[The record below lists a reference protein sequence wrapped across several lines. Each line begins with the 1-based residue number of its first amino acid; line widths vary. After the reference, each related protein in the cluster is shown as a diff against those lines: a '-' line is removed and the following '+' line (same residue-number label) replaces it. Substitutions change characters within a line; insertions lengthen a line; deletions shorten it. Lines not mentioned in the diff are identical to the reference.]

1 MNDYNDIEDLDETME
16 DTIVLDLDDD
26 TTDPDDLDEAD
37 LETPDEDEDDYD
49 EYEDDEDDDDDEDED
64 DVTSA
69 PVTTFTLTPLRD
81 GPDEADED
89 AVGDGDEMTEDDTDL
104 NEGTDD
110 ETSAD
115 TEAAPFRIDIDT
127 DNLDSA
133 AVEAISSVN
142 DVVTVKSDAYSVRY
156 THISPHQVVGTKPI
170 KDYRADTYS
179 GLFNV
184 IREMGVIVPVVV
196 TPLAEY
202 ADFLADNNITTGA
215 EADELGYAG
224 PRYRVLD
231 GWRRI
236 FASLKNN
243 YDEIP
248 AAIVTFHDPEVGRD
262 LSNLM
267 HLVLN
272 RAQTHTW
279 AEKWAMQQVMEESYS
294 LTPSMLDWLLLID
307 AGDSMRLKEVML
319 AEYPEVTEDF
329 LSGKKDLTRSY
340 KALEKL
346 RKAEANPTAGDD
358 DRKISSVDEAGDL
371 ATADTEDA
379 PLSDEEVKNLL
390 EMGDEL
396 REVRDLLNKEAD
408 TDDTDI
414 DDDNYGGDPI
424 PENAAEQVGFEGG
437 DDDEDMFGEVDENTV
452 QDTKDRK
459 PLSKELRTAILA
471 RDEFTCQACGYGKG
485 ITSMVHLGQLE
496 AHHKTSVYVGGSDAM
511 SNFVTL
517 CQRCHGLVHILAGF
531 NAKIGMTKE
540 EFEKVPDNDQTMF
553 RVCIKLAKIILKAEE
568 ETGKALRKYKPVRN
582 PFWEQQKQAQDVV
595 KTLKGEEGT
604 EDTAE

>member
-1 MNDYNDIEDLDETME
+1 MNDYNDIDETTE
-16 DTIVLDLDDD
+16 DTIVLDLNNDAIA
-26 TTDPDDLDEAD
+26 PDDLDEAD
-37 LETPDEDEDDYD
+37 LETVEEDEDDYD
-49 EYEDDEDDDDDEDED
+49 EYEDDDKYEDDDDEDG
-64 DVTSA
+64 VISA
-69 PVTTFTLTPLRD
+69 PVTTFALAPLRD
-81 GPDEADED
+81 DSDEADED
-89 AVGDGDEMTEDDTDL
+89 AVDDGDETPDEDDKDL
-104 NEGTDD
+104 DEGADD

-115 TEAAPFRIDIDT
+115 TDAVPFRIDIDT
-127 DNLDSA
+127 DSLDSA

-142 DVVTVKSDAYSVRY
+142 DVVTVKSDTYSVHY
-156 THISPHQVVGTKPI
+156 THISLDQVVGTKPI

-184 IREMGVIVPVVV
+184 VREMKVIVPVVV

-202 ADFLADNNITTGA
+202 ADFLANNNITTGA

-236 FASLKNN
+236 FASLKNG

-248 AAIVTFHDPEVGRD
+248 AVVITFHDTEVGRD
-262 LSNLM
+262 LGTLM

-272 RAQTHTW
+272 RVQKHTW
-279 AEKWAMQQVMEESYS
+279 AETWAMLKVMEESYS
-294 LTPSMLDWLLLID
+294 LTPSMLDWLLLLEP
-307 AGDSMRLKEVML
+307 GDSMRLKEVML

-329 LSGKKDLTRSY
+329 LAGKKDLARSY

-371 ATADTEDA
+371 ATTDTEDA

-396 REVRDLLNKEAD
+396 REVRDILNKEAD
-408 TDDTDI
+408 TDIDDDI
-414 DDDNYGGDPI
+414 DDDSYGGDPI

-452 QDTKDRK
+452 QDTKNRK

-471 RDEFTCQACGYGKG
+471 RDEFTCQACGFGKG

-517 CQRCHGLVHILAGF
+517 CQRCHNFVHSLAGF

-540 EFEKVPDNDQTMF
+540 EFKKVPDNYQAMF

-568 ETGKALRKYKPVRN
+568 ETGKALRKYKPERN
-582 PFWEQQKQAQDVV
+582 PYWKQQKQAQEDIQA
-595 KTLKGEEGT
+595 LKGEEAT
-604 EDTAE
+604 EDTVE

>member
-1 MNDYNDIEDLDETME
+1 MNDYNDIEDLDETTE

-26 TTDPDDLDEAD
+26 TDDIDDLDEAD
-37 LETPDEDEDDYD
+37 LETSGEDEDDYD
-49 EYEDDEDDDDDEDED
+49 EYEDDEDDDDEDED

-69 PVTTFTLTPLRD
+69 PVTTFALTPLRD
-81 GPDEADED
+81 EADKDDED
-89 AVGDGDEMTEDDTDL
+89 AADDSDEVPEDDTDL
-104 NEGTDD
+104 NEDADD

-115 TEAAPFRIDIDT
+115 TKAAPFRIDIDT
-127 DNLDSA
+127 DGLDST

-170 KDYRADTYS
+170 KDYRSDTYS

-184 IREMGVIVPVVV
+184 VREMGVIVPIVV

-236 FASLKNN
+236 FASLKNH

-248 AAIVTFHDPEVGRD
+248 AAVITFHDPEVGRD

-279 AEKWAMQQVMEESYS
+279 AEKWAMLQVMEESYS
-294 LTPSMLDWLLLID
+294 LTPSMLDWLLLLE

-329 LSGKKDLTRSY
+329 LAGKKDLTRSY

-371 ATADTEDA
+371 ATDDTEDA
-379 PLSDEEVKNLL
+379 PLTDEEVKNLL

-414 DDDNYGGDPI
+414 ADENYGGDPI

-540 EFEKVPDNDQTMF
+540 EFENVPDNDQTMF
-553 RVCIKLAKIILKAEE
+553 RVCIKLAKVILKAEE

-595 KTLKGEEGT
+595 KTLKGEEAL

>member
-1 MNDYNDIEDLDETME
+1 MNDYNDIDETME

-37 LETPDEDEDDYD
+37 LETPEEDEDDYD
-49 EYEDDEDDDDDEDED
+49 EYEDDEDDYGDEDED
-64 DVTSA
+64 DVASA
-69 PVTTFTLTPLRD
+69 PVTTFALTPLRD
-81 GPDEADED
+81 DTDED
-89 AVGDGDEMTEDDTDL
+89 AVDDGDETPEDDTDL
-104 NEGTDD
+104 NEGSDD
-110 ETSAD
+110 ETSTD
-115 TEAAPFRIDIDT
+115 TEAATFRIDIDT
-127 DNLDSA
+127 DSLDSA

-184 IREMGVIVPVVV
+184 IREMKVIVPIVV

-202 ADFLADNNITTGA
+202 ADFLADNNITTGE

-224 PRYRVLD
+224 PRYRLID
-231 GWRRI
+231 GWRRV
-236 FASLKNN
+236 FAALKNN
-243 YDEIP
+243 QDEIP
-248 AAIVTFHDPEVGRD
+248 AAIITFHDIEVGRD
-262 LSNLM
+262 LATLM

-272 RAQTHTW
+272 RAQKHTW
-279 AEKWAMQQVMEESYS
+279 PEKWSMVKVVEESYS
-294 LTPSMLDWLLLID
+294 LTPSMLDWLLNLD

-379 PLSDEEVKNLL
+379 PLTDEEVKNLL

-414 DDDNYGGDPI
+414 ADENYGGDPI

-540 EFEKVPDNDQTMF
+540 EFENVPDNDQTMF
-553 RVCIKLAKIILKAEE
+553 RVCIKLAKVILKAEE

-595 KTLKGEEGT
+595 KTLKGEEAL

>member
-1 MNDYNDIEDLDETME
+1 MNDYDIEDLDETVE
-16 DTIVLDLDDD
+16 DTIVLDIDDD
-26 TTDPDDLDEAD
+26 ATAPDDLDEAD
-37 LETPDEDEDDYD
+37 LETPEEDDYD
-49 EYEDDEDDDDDEDED
+49 EYDDEDED
-64 DVTSA
+64 DDDEDNVASA
-69 PVTTFTLTPLRD
+69 PVTTFALAPLRD
-81 GPDEADED
+81 DTDDPTES
-89 AVGDGDEMTEDDTDL
+89 EDDETPDADDID
-104 NEGTDD
+104 EGSDD

-127 DNLDSA
+127 DGLNSA

-184 IREMGVIVPVVV
+184 IREMKVIVPIVV

-224 PRYRVLD
+224 PRYRLID
-231 GWRRI
+231 GWRRV
-236 FASLKNN
+236 FAALKNN
-243 YDEIP
+243 QDEIP
-248 AAIVTFHDPEVGRD
+248 AAIITFHDIEVGRD
-262 LSNLM
+262 LATLM

-272 RAQTHTW
+272 RAQKHTW
-279 AEKWAMQQVMEESYS
+279 PEKWSMVKVMEESYS
-294 LTPSMLDWLLLID
+294 LTPSMLDWLLNLD

-319 AEYPEVTEDF
+319 AEYPEVTEGF
-329 LSGKKDLTRSY
+329 LSGKKDLMRSY

-346 RKAEANPTAGDD
+346 RKEEANPTAGDD
-358 DRKISSVDEAGDL
+358 DRKISSVDEASDL
-371 ATADTEDA
+371 AADDTGDA

-424 PENAAEQVGFEGG
+424 PENADEQVGFEGG

-540 EFEKVPDNDQTMF
+540 EFENVPDNDQTMF
-553 RVCIKLAKIILKAEE
+553 RVCIKFAKIIRKAEE

-582 PFWEQQKQAQDVV
+582 PFWEQQKQAQED
-595 KTLKGEEGT
+595 LEALEDEEAT
-604 EDTAE
+604 EDTVE

>member
-1 MNDYNDIEDLDETME
+1 MNDYNDIEDLDETTE

-26 TTDPDDLDEAD
+26 TDDIDDLDEAD
-37 LETPDEDEDDYD
+37 LETSDEDEDDYD
-49 EYEDDEDDDDDEDED
+49 EYEDDEDDDDEDED

-69 PVTTFTLTPLRD
+69 PVTTFALTPLRD
-81 GPDEADED
+81 EADKDDED
-89 AVGDGDEMTEDDTDL
+89 AADDSDEVPEDDTDL
-104 NEGTDD
+104 NEDADD

-115 TEAAPFRIDIDT
+115 TKAAPFRIDIDT
-127 DNLDSA
+127 DGLDST

-170 KDYRADTYS
+170 KDYRSDTYS

-184 IREMGVIVPVVV
+184 VREMGVIVPIVV

-236 FASLKNN
+236 FASLKNH

-248 AAIVTFHDPEVGRD
+248 AAVITFHDPEVGRD

-279 AEKWAMQQVMEESYS
+279 AEKWAMLQVMEESYS
-294 LTPSMLDWLLLID
+294 LTPSMLDWLLLLE

-329 LSGKKDLTRSY
+329 LAGKKDLTRSY

-371 ATADTEDA
+371 ATDDTEDA
-379 PLSDEEVKNLL
+379 PLTDEEVKNLL

-540 EFEKVPDNDQTMF
+540 EFENVPDNDQTMF
-553 RVCIKLAKIILKAEE
+553 RVCIKLAKVILKAEE

-595 KTLKGEEGT
+595 KTLKGEEAL

>member
-1 MNDYNDIEDLDETME
+1 MNDYNDIDETTE

-26 TTDPDDLDEAD
+26 TTAPDDLDEAD
-37 LETPDEDEDDYD
+37 LETSDEDEDDYD
-49 EYEDDEDDDDDEDED
+49 EYEDDEDDDDEDED

-69 PVTTFTLTPLRD
+69 PVTTFALTPLRD
-81 GPDEADED
+81 EADKDDED
-89 AVGDGDEMTEDDTDL
+89 AADDSDETPEDDTDL

-110 ETSAD
+110 ETSTD

-127 DNLDSA
+127 DSLDSA

-184 IREMGVIVPVVV
+184 IREMKVIVPIVV

-224 PRYRVLD
+224 PRYRLID
-231 GWRRI
+231 GWRRV
-236 FASLKNN
+236 FAALKNN
-243 YDEIP
+243 QDEIP
-248 AAIVTFHDPEVGRD
+248 AAIITFHDIEVGRD
-262 LSNLM
+262 LATLM

-272 RAQTHTW
+272 RAQKHTW
-279 AEKWAMQQVMEESYS
+279 GEKWSMVKVVEESYS
-294 LTPSMLDWLLLID
+294 LTPSMLDWLLNLD

-319 AEYPEVTEDF
+319 AEYPEVTEGF
-329 LSGKKDLTRSY
+329 LSGKKDLVRSY

-346 RKAEANPTAGDD
+346 RKEEANPTAGDD
-358 DRKISSVDEAGDL
+358 DRKISSVDEASDF
-371 ATADTEDA
+371 AADDTDNA

-459 PLSKELRTAILA
+459 PLSKELRAAILA

-540 EFEKVPDNDQTMF
+540 EFENVPDNDQTMF
-553 RVCIKLAKIILKAEE
+553 RVCIKLAKVILKAEE

-595 KTLKGEEGT
+595 KTLKGEEAS

>member
-1 MNDYNDIEDLDETME
+1 MNDNDYDIEDLDDTTE
-16 DTIVLDLDDD
+16 DTIVLDIDDD
-26 TTDPDDLDEAD
+26 ATAPDDLDEAD
-37 LETPDEDEDDYD
+37 LETPEEDDYD
-49 EYEDDEDDDDDEDED
+49 EYDDEDED
-64 DVTSA
+64 DDDEDDVASA
-69 PVTTFTLTPLRD
+69 PVTTFALAPLRD
-81 GPDEADED
+81 DTDDPTES
-89 AVGDGDEMTEDDTDL
+89 EDDETPDADDID
-104 NEGTDD
+104 EGSDD

-127 DNLDSA
+127 DGLNSA

-184 IREMGVIVPVVV
+184 IREMKVIVPIVV

-224 PRYRVLD
+224 PRYRLID
-231 GWRRI
+231 GWRRV
-236 FASLKNN
+236 FAALKNN
-243 YDEIP
+243 QDEIP
-248 AAIVTFHDPEVGRD
+248 AAIITFHDIEVGRD
-262 LSNLM
+262 LATLM

-272 RAQTHTW
+272 RAQKHTW
-279 AEKWAMQQVMEESYS
+279 PEKWSMVKVVDESYS
-294 LTPSMLDWLLLID
+294 LTPSMLDWLLNLD

-319 AEYPEVTEDF
+319 AEYPEVTEGF
-329 LSGKKDLTRSY
+329 LSGKKDLMRSY

-346 RKAEANPTAGDD
+346 RKEEANPTAGDD
-358 DRKISSVDEAGDL
+358 ERKISSVDEASDL
-371 ATADTEDA
+371 AADDTGDA

-553 RVCIKLAKIILKAEE
+553 RVCIKFAKIILKAEE

-582 PFWEQQKQAQDVV
+582 PFWEQQKQAQED
-595 KTLKGEEGT
+595 LEALEDEEAT
-604 EDTAE
+604 EDTVE

>member
-1 MNDYNDIEDLDETME
+1 MNDYNDIDETME

-26 TTDPDDLDEAD
+26 TTDSDDLDEAD

-49 EYEDDEDDDDDEDED
+49 EYEDDEDDEDDDDEDED

-69 PVTTFTLTPLRD
+69 PVTTFALTPLRD
-81 GPDEADED
+81 DTDED
-89 AVGDGDEMTEDDTDL
+89 AVDDGNEAPEADTDL

-115 TEAAPFRIDIDT
+115 TEVTPFRIDIDT
-127 DNLDSA
+127 DSLDSA

-243 YDEIP
+243 QDEIP

-319 AEYPEVTEDF
+319 AEYPEVTDEF
-329 LSGKKDLTRSY
+329 LSGKKDLARSY

-371 ATADTEDA
+371 ATDDTEDA

-408 TDDTDI
+408 TDDADI
-414 DDDNYGGDPI
+414 ADENYGGDPI

-540 EFEKVPDNDQTMF
+540 EFENVPDNDQTMF

-582 PFWEQQKQAQDVV
+582 PFWEQQKQAQDVI
-595 KTLKGEEGT
+595 KTLKGEEAL

>member
-1 MNDYNDIEDLDETME
+1 MNDYNDIDETTE

-49 EYEDDEDDDDDEDED
+49 EYEDDEDDEDDDDEDED

-69 PVTTFTLTPLRD
+69 PVTTFALTPLRD
-81 GPDEADED
+81 DTDEADED
-89 AVGDGDEMTEDDTDL
+89 AVGDGDETPDDDDMDL

-115 TEAAPFRIDIDT
+115 TEATPFRIDIDT
-127 DNLDSA
+127 DSLDSA

-202 ADFLADNNITTGA
+202 ADFLANNNITTGA

-243 YDEIP
+243 QDEIP

-319 AEYPEVTEDF
+319 AEYPEVTDEF
-329 LSGKKDLTRSY
+329 LSGKKDLARSY

-371 ATADTEDA
+371 ATDDTEDA

-408 TDDTDI
+408 TDDADI

-540 EFEKVPDNDQTMF
+540 EFENVPDNDQTMF

-582 PFWEQQKQAQDVV
+582 PFWDQQKQAQDVI
-595 KTLKGEEGT
+595 KTLKGEEAT

>member
-1 MNDYNDIEDLDETME
+1 MNDYDIEDLDDTTE

-26 TTDPDDLDEAD
+26 ATAPDDLDEAD
-37 LETPDEDEDDYD
+37 LETPEEDDYDDYD
-49 EYEDDEDDDDDEDED
+49 EYEDDEDDDDEDEG
-64 DVTSA
+64 DVISA
-69 PVTTFTLTPLRD
+69 PVTTFTLAPLRD
-81 GPDEADED
+81 DTDAPAESDDGETPD
-89 AVGDGDEMTEDDTDL
+89 DGDTDL
-104 NEGTDD
+104 DEDTDD

-115 TEAAPFRIDIDT
+115 NEATPFRISIDT
-127 DNLDSA
+127 DGLDSA

-243 YDEIP
+243 QDEIP

-272 RAQTHTW
+272 RAQKHTW
-279 AEKWAMQQVMEESYS
+279 PEKWAMQKVMEESYS
-294 LTPSMLDWLLLID
+294 LTPSMLDWLLNLD

-319 AEYPEVTEDF
+319 AEYPEVTEGF
-329 LSGKKDLTRSY
+329 LSGKKDLVRSY

-346 RKAEANPTAGDD
+346 RKEEANPTAGDD
-358 DRKISSVDEAGDL
+358 DRKISSVDEASDL
-371 ATADTEDA
+371 AADDTGDA

-414 DDDNYGGDPI
+414 RRGDVTNTAHATGISDGRNRNVESDQSTAKSIGKVTPVTVIPQLPMTGGTGI
-424 PENAAEQVGFEGG
+424 VVIAGIAIIATLSVAGMTIAYKRRSTEN
-437 DDDEDMFGEVDENTV
+437 DEN
-452 QDTKDRK
+452 
-459 PLSKELRTAILA
+459 
-471 RDEFTCQACGYGKG
+471 
-485 ITSMVHLGQLE
+485 
-496 AHHKTSVYVGGSDAM
+496 
-511 SNFVTL
+511 
-517 CQRCHGLVHILAGF
+517 
-531 NAKIGMTKE
+531 
-540 EFEKVPDNDQTMF
+540 
-553 RVCIKLAKIILKAEE
+553 
-568 ETGKALRKYKPVRN
+568 
-582 PFWEQQKQAQDVV
+582 
-595 KTLKGEEGT
+595 
-604 EDTAE
+604 

>member
-1 MNDYNDIEDLDETME
+1 MNYDDLDETTE

-26 TTDPDDLDEAD
+26 TTDTDDLDEAD

-49 EYEDDEDDDDDEDED
+49 EYEDDEDDEDDDDEDED
-64 DVTSA
+64 DATSA
-69 PVTTFTLTPLRD
+69 PVTTFALAPLRD
-81 GPDEADED
+81 DTDDPAESDSNETPDD
-89 AVGDGDEMTEDDTDL
+89 DDTDL
-104 NEGTDD
+104 NEGADN

-115 TEAAPFRIDIDT
+115 TDVTPFRINIDM
-127 DNLDSA
+127 DSLDSA

-142 DVVTVKSDAYSVRY
+142 DVVTVKSDAYSVHY
-156 THISPHQVVGTKPI
+156 THISLGQVVGTKPI

-184 IREMGVIVPVVV
+184 VREMKVIVPVVV

-202 ADFLADNNITTGA
+202 SDFLADNNITTGA

-236 FASLKNN
+236 FASLKNG

-248 AAIVTFHDPEVGRD
+248 AVVITFHDPEVGRD
-262 LSNLM
+262 LGTLM

-272 RAQTHTW
+272 RVQKHTW
-279 AEKWAMQQVMEESYS
+279 AETWAMLKVMEESYS
-294 LTPSMLDWLLLID
+294 LTPSMLDWLLLLEP
-307 AGDSMRLKEVML
+307 GDSMRLKEVML

-329 LSGKKDLTRSY
+329 LAGKKDLARSY

-408 TDDTDI
+408 TDDADI
-414 DDDNYGGDPI
+414 DDENYGGDPI

-553 RVCIKLAKIILKAEE
+553 RVCIKLAKVILKAEE

-595 KTLKGEEGT
+595 KTLKGEEAL
-604 EDTAE
+604 EDTAQ

>member
-1 MNDYNDIEDLDETME
+1 MNDYNDIDETTE
-16 DTIVLDLDDD
+16 DTIVLDLDGD
-26 TTDPDDLDEAD
+26 TADPDDLNEAD

-49 EYEDDEDDDDDEDED
+49 EYEDDEDDEDDDDEDED

-69 PVTTFTLTPLRD
+69 PVTTFALTPLRD
-81 GPDEADED
+81 NTDEADED
-89 AVGDGDEMTEDDTDL
+89 AVDDGDETPEDDTDL

-110 ETSAD
+110 ETSTD
-115 TEAAPFRIDIDT
+115 TEATPFHIDIDT
-127 DNLDSA
+127 DSLDSA

-156 THISPHQVVGTKPI
+156 TYISPHQVVGTKPI

-319 AEYPEVTEDF
+319 AEYPEVTDEF
-329 LSGKKDLTRSY
+329 LSGKKDLMRSY

-540 EFEKVPDNDQTMF
+540 EFENVPDNDQTMF
-553 RVCIKLAKIILKAEE
+553 RVCIKLAKVILKAEE

-595 KTLKGEEGT
+595 KTLKGEEAL

>member
-1 MNDYNDIEDLDETME
+1 MNDSLNDIEDLDDTTE
-16 DTIVLDLDDD
+16 DTIVLNLDNDA
-26 TTDPDDLDEAD
+26 TAPDDLDEAD
-37 LETPDEDEDDYD
+37 LETPEEDDYDEDEDD
-49 EYEDDEDDDDDEDED
+49 DDEDD
-64 DVTSA
+64 VASA
-69 PVTTFTLTPLRD
+69 PVTTFALAPLR
-81 GPDEADED
+81 DEADED
-89 AVGDGDEMTEDDTDL
+89 AVDDGDETPEDDTDL
-104 NEGTDD
+104 NEDADD

-127 DNLDSA
+127 DSLDSA

-170 KDYRADTYS
+170 KEYRTDTYS

-202 ADFLADNNITTGA
+202 ADFLADNDITTGA

-243 YDEIP
+243 QDEIP

-272 RAQTHTW
+272 RAQKHTW
-279 AEKWAMQQVMEESYS
+279 PEKWSMQKVMEESYS
-294 LTPSMLDWLLLID
+294 LTPSMLDWLLNLD
-307 AGDSMRLKEVML
+307 PGDSMRLKEVML
-319 AEYPEVTEDF
+319 AEYPEVTEGF

-358 DRKISSVDEAGDL
+358 ERKISSVNEASDL
-371 ATADTEDA
+371 ATDDTEDA

-414 DDDNYGGDPI
+414 EDDNYGGDPI

-437 DDDEDMFGEVDENTV
+437 DDGEDMFGEVDENTV

-540 EFEKVPDNDQTMF
+540 EFENVPDNDQTMF

-582 PFWEQQKQAQDVV
+582 PFWDQQKQAQDVV
-595 KTLKGEEGT
+595 KTLKGEEAS

>member
-1 MNDYNDIEDLDETME
+1 MNDYNDIEDLDETTE

-26 TTDPDDLDEAD
+26 TDDIDNLDEAD
-37 LETPDEDEDDYD
+37 LETSDEDEDDYD
-49 EYEDDEDDDDDEDED
+49 EYEDDEDDDDEDED

-69 PVTTFTLTPLRD
+69 PVTTFALTPLRD
-81 GPDEADED
+81 EADKDDED
-89 AVGDGDEMTEDDTDL
+89 AADDSDEVPEDDTDL
-104 NEGTDD
+104 NEDADD

-115 TEAAPFRIDIDT
+115 TKAAPFRIDIDT
-127 DNLDSA
+127 DGLDST

-170 KDYRADTYS
+170 KDYRSDTYS

-184 IREMGVIVPVVV
+184 VREMGVIVPIVV

-236 FASLKNN
+236 FASLKNH

-248 AAIVTFHDPEVGRD
+248 AAVITFHDPEVGRD

-279 AEKWAMQQVMEESYS
+279 AEKWAMLQVMEESYS
-294 LTPSMLDWLLLID
+294 LTPSMLDWLLLLE

-329 LSGKKDLTRSY
+329 LAGKKDLTRSY

-371 ATADTEDA
+371 ATDDTEDA
-379 PLSDEEVKNLL
+379 PLADEEVKNLL

-414 DDDNYGGDPI
+414 ADENYGGDPI

-540 EFEKVPDNDQTMF
+540 EFENVPDNDQTMF
-553 RVCIKLAKIILKAEE
+553 RVCIKLAKVILKAEE

-595 KTLKGEEGT
+595 KTLKGEEAL

>member
-1 MNDYNDIEDLDETME
+1 MNDYNDIEDLDETTE

-26 TTDPDDLDEAD
+26 TIDPDDLEIP
-37 LETPDEDEDDYD
+37 EEDEDDYD
-49 EYEDDEDDDDDEDED
+49 EYEDDEDDDDEDEG
-64 DVTSA
+64 DVISA
-69 PVTTFTLTPLRD
+69 PVTTFALAPLR
-81 GPDEADED
+81 DEADED
-89 AVGDGDEMTEDDTDL
+89 AVDDGDETPEDDTDL
-104 NEGTDD
+104 NEDADD

-127 DNLDSA
+127 DSLDSA

-170 KDYRADTYS
+170 KEYRTDTYS

-236 FASLKNN
+236 FASLKNH

-272 RAQTHTW
+272 RTQTHTW
-279 AEKWAMQQVMEESYS
+279 SEKWAMQKVMEESYS
-294 LTPSMLDWLLLID
+294 LTPSMLDWLLNLD

-319 AEYPEVTEDF
+319 AEYPEVTDEF
-329 LSGKKDLTRSY
+329 LSGKKDLARSY

-346 RKAEANPTAGDD
+346 RKAESNPTAGDD
-358 DRKISSVDEAGDL
+358 DRKISSVDEASDL
-371 ATADTEDA
+371 ATDDTEDA

-582 PFWEQQKQAQDVV
+582 PFWEQQKQAQED
-595 KTLKGEEGT
+595 LEALEDEEAT
-604 EDTAE
+604 EDTVE

>member
-1 MNDYNDIEDLDETME
+1 MNDYNDIEDLDETTD

-26 TTDPDDLDEAD
+26 TIGPDDLDEAD

-49 EYEDDEDDDDDEDED
+49 EYEDEDDDYDEDDEEDGD
-64 DVTSA
+64 AVST
-69 PVTTFTLTPLRD
+69 PVRTFALTPLRGAED
-81 GPDEADED
+81 DDTDDDDPADDTGPDED
-89 AVGDGDEMTEDDTDL
+89 TEDETGDDS
-104 NEGTDD
+104 EGT
-110 ETSAD
+110 
-115 TEAAPFRIDIDT
+115 PFRIGIDT

-142 DVVTVKSDAYSVRY
+142 DVVTVKSDTYSVHY
-156 THISPHQVVGTKPI
+156 THISLDQVVGTKPI

-184 IREMGVIVPVVV
+184 VREMKVIVPVVV

-202 ADFLADNNITTGA
+202 ADFLADNNNITTGA

-236 FASLKNN
+236 FASLKNG

-248 AAIVTFHDPEVGRD
+248 AVVITFHDTEVGRD
-262 LSNLM
+262 LGTLM

-272 RAQTHTW
+272 RVQKHTW
-279 AEKWAMQQVMEESYS
+279 AETWAMLKVMEESYS
-294 LTPSMLDWLLLID
+294 LTPSMLDWLLLLEP
-307 AGDSMRLKEVML
+307 GDSMRLKEVML

-329 LSGKKDLTRSY
+329 LAGKKDLARSY

-358 DRKISSVDEAGDL
+358 DRKISSVDEAGGL
-371 ATADTEDA
+371 AAADTEDA

-408 TDDTDI
+408 TDDADI
-414 DDDNYGGDPI
+414 ADENYGGDPI

-540 EFEKVPDNDQTMF
+540 EFENVPDNDQTMF
-553 RVCIKLAKIILKAEE
+553 RVCIKLAKVILKAEE

-595 KTLKGEEGT
+595 KTLKGEEAL

>member
-1 MNDYNDIEDLDETME
+1 MNDYNDIDETME

-26 TTDPDDLDEAD
+26 TTDSDDLDEAD

-49 EYEDDEDDDDDEDED
+49 EYEDDEDDEDDDDEDED

-69 PVTTFTLTPLRD
+69 PVTTFALTPLRD
-81 GPDEADED
+81 DTDED
-89 AVGDGDEMTEDDTDL
+89 AVDDGNEAPEADTDL

-115 TEAAPFRIDIDT
+115 TEVTPFRIDIDT
-127 DNLDSA
+127 DSLDSA

-243 YDEIP
+243 QDEIP

-319 AEYPEVTEDF
+319 AEYPEVTDEF
-329 LSGKKDLTRSY
+329 LSGKKDLARSY

-371 ATADTEDA
+371 ATDDTEDA

-408 TDDTDI
+408 TDDADI
-414 DDDNYGGDPI
+414 ADENYGGDPI

-540 EFEKVPDNDQTMF
+540 EFENVPDNDQTMF
-553 RVCIKLAKIILKAEE
+553 RVCIKLAKVILKAEE

-595 KTLKGEEGT
+595 KTLKGEEAL

>member
-1 MNDYNDIEDLDETME
+1 MNDYNDIEDLDETTE
-16 DTIVLDLDDD
+16 GTIVLDLDDD
-26 TTDPDDLDEAD
+26 TDDIDDLDEAD
-37 LETPDEDEDDYD
+37 LETS
-49 EYEDDEDDDDDEDED
+49 DEDED

-69 PVTTFTLTPLRD
+69 PVTTFALTPLRD
-81 GPDEADED
+81 EADKDDED
-89 AVGDGDEMTEDDTDL
+89 AADDSDEVPEDDTDL
-104 NEGTDD
+104 NEDADD

-115 TEAAPFRIDIDT
+115 TKAAPFRIDIDT
-127 DNLDSA
+127 DGLDST

-170 KDYRADTYS
+170 KDYRSDTYS

-184 IREMGVIVPVVV
+184 VREMGVIVPIVV

-236 FASLKNN
+236 FASLKNH

-248 AAIVTFHDPEVGRD
+248 AAVITFHDPEVGRD

-279 AEKWAMQQVMEESYS
+279 AEKWAMLQVMEESYS
-294 LTPSMLDWLLLID
+294 LTPSMLDWLLLLE

-329 LSGKKDLTRSY
+329 LAGKKDLTRSY

-371 ATADTEDA
+371 ATDDTEDA
-379 PLSDEEVKNLL
+379 PLTDEEVKNLL

-414 DDDNYGGDPI
+414 ADENYGGDPI

-540 EFEKVPDNDQTMF
+540 EFENVPDNDQTMF
-553 RVCIKLAKIILKAEE
+553 RVCIKLAKVILKAEE

-595 KTLKGEEGT
+595 KTLKGEEAL
-604 EDTAE
+604 EDTTE

>member
-1 MNDYNDIEDLDETME
+1 MNDNDYDIEDLDDTTE
-16 DTIVLDLDDD
+16 DTIVLDIDDD
-26 TTDPDDLDEAD
+26 ATAPDDLDEAD
-37 LETPDEDEDDYD
+37 LETPEEDDYD
-49 EYEDDEDDDDDEDED
+49 EYDDEDED
-64 DVTSA
+64 DDDEDDVASA
-69 PVTTFTLTPLRD
+69 PVTTFALAPLRD
-81 GPDEADED
+81 DTDDPTES
-89 AVGDGDEMTEDDTDL
+89 EDDETPDADDID
-104 NEGTDD
+104 EGSDD

-127 DNLDSA
+127 DGLNSA

-184 IREMGVIVPVVV
+184 IREMKVIVPIVV

-224 PRYRVLD
+224 PRYRLID
-231 GWRRI
+231 GWRRV
-236 FASLKNN
+236 FAALKNN
-243 YDEIP
+243 QDEIP
-248 AAIVTFHDPEVGRD
+248 AAIITFHDIEVGRD
-262 LSNLM
+262 LATLM

-272 RAQTHTW
+272 RAQKHTW
-279 AEKWAMQQVMEESYS
+279 PEKWSMVKVVDESYS
-294 LTPSMLDWLLLID
+294 LTPSMLDWLLNLD

-319 AEYPEVTEDF
+319 AEYPEVTEGF
-329 LSGKKDLTRSY
+329 LSGKKDLMRSY

-346 RKAEANPTAGDD
+346 RKEEANPTAGDD
-358 DRKISSVDEAGDL
+358 DRKISSVDEASDL
-371 ATADTEDA
+371 AADDTGDA

-471 RDEFTCQACGYGKG
+471 RDEFTCQACSYGKG

-511 SNFVTL
+511 NNFVTL

-553 RVCIKLAKIILKAEE
+553 RVCIKFAKIILKAEE

-582 PFWEQQKQAQDVV
+582 PFWEQQKQAQED
-595 KTLKGEEGT
+595 LEALEDEEAT
-604 EDTAE
+604 EDTVE

>member
-1 MNDYNDIEDLDETME
+1 MNDYNDIEDLDETTE

-26 TTDPDDLDEAD
+26 TDDIDDLDEAD
-37 LETPDEDEDDYD
+37 LETSDEDEDDYD
-49 EYEDDEDDDDDEDED
+49 EYEDDEDDDDEDED

-69 PVTTFTLTPLRD
+69 PVTTFALTPLRD
-81 GPDEADED
+81 EADKDDED
-89 AVGDGDEMTEDDTDL
+89 AADDSDEVPEDDTDL
-104 NEGTDD
+104 NEDADD

-115 TEAAPFRIDIDT
+115 TKAAPFRIDIDT
-127 DNLDSA
+127 DGLDST

-184 IREMGVIVPVVV
+184 IREMKVIVPIVV

-202 ADFLADNNITTGA
+202 ADFLADNNITTGE

-224 PRYRVLD
+224 PRYRLID
-231 GWRRI
+231 GWRRV
-236 FASLKNN
+236 FAALKNN
-243 YDEIP
+243 QDEIP
-248 AAIVTFHDPEVGRD
+248 AAIITFHDIEVGRD
-262 LSNLM
+262 LATLM

-272 RAQTHTW
+272 RAQKHTW
-279 AEKWAMQQVMEESYS
+279 GEKWAMQKVMEESYS
-294 LTPSMLDWLLLID
+294 LTPSMLDWLLNLD

-319 AEYPEVTEDF
+319 AEYPEVTEGF
-329 LSGKKDLTRSY
+329 LSGKKDLVRSY

-346 RKAEANPTAGDD
+346 RKEEANPTAGDD
-358 DRKISSVDEAGDL
+358 DRKISSVDEASDL
-371 ATADTEDA
+371 AADDTGDA

-553 RVCIKLAKIILKAEE
+553 RVCIKFAKIILKAEE

-582 PFWEQQKQAQDVV
+582 PFWEQQKQAQED
-595 KTLKGEEGT
+595 LEALEDEEAT
-604 EDTAE
+604 EDTVE

>member
-1 MNDYNDIEDLDETME
+1 MNDYNDIEDLNETTE

-26 TTDPDDLDEAD
+26 TTDPDDLNEAD

-49 EYEDDEDDDDDEDED
+49 EYEDDEDDDDDED

-69 PVTTFTLTPLRD
+69 PVTTFALTPLRD
-81 GPDEADED
+81 GTDDPAESDNNETSDD
-89 AVGDGDEMTEDDTDL
+89 DDTNL
-104 NEGTDD
+104 NEGADD
-110 ETSAD
+110 ETSVD
-115 TEAAPFRIDIDT
+115 TDAVPFRINIDT
-127 DNLDSA
+127 DSLDSA

-142 DVVTVKSDAYSVRY
+142 DVVTVKSDTYSVHY
-156 THISPHQVVGTKPI
+156 THISLDQVVGTKPI

-184 IREMGVIVPVVV
+184 VREMKVIVPVVV

-236 FASLKNN
+236 FASLKNG

-248 AAIVTFHDPEVGRD
+248 AVVITFHDPEVGRD
-262 LSNLM
+262 LGTLM

-272 RAQTHTW
+272 RVQKHTW
-279 AEKWAMQQVMEESYS
+279 AETWAMLKVMEESYS
-294 LTPSMLDWLLLID
+294 LTPSMLDWLLLLEP
-307 AGDSMRLKEVML
+307 GDSMRLKEVML
-319 AEYPEVTEDF
+319 AKYPEVTKDF
-329 LSGKKDLTRSY
+329 LAGKKGLTRSY

-346 RKAEANPTAGDD
+346 RKAEANPTVGDD

-371 ATADTEDA
+371 ATDDTEDA

-540 EFEKVPDNDQTMF
+540 EFENVPDNDQTMF

-595 KTLKGEEGT
+595 KTLKGEEAL

>member
-1 MNDYNDIEDLDETME
+1 MNDYNDIDETTE

-37 LETPDEDEDDYD
+37 LETPEEDEDDEGDYG
-49 EYEDDEDDDDDEDED
+49 DEDED
-64 DVTSA
+64 DVASA
-69 PVTTFTLTPLRD
+69 PVTTFALTPLRD
-81 GPDEADED
+81 DTDED
-89 AVGDGDEMTEDDTDL
+89 AVDDGDETPEDDTDL
-104 NEGTDD
+104 NEGSDD
-110 ETSAD
+110 ETSTD
-115 TEAAPFRIDIDT
+115 TEAATFRIDIDT
-127 DNLDSA
+127 DSLDSA

-184 IREMGVIVPVVV
+184 IREMKVIVPIVV

-202 ADFLADNNITTGA
+202 ADFLADNNITTGE

-224 PRYRVLD
+224 PRYRLID
-231 GWRRI
+231 GWRRV
-236 FASLKNN
+236 FAALKNN
-243 YDEIP
+243 QDEIP
-248 AAIVTFHDPEVGRD
+248 AAIITFHDIEVGRD
-262 LSNLM
+262 LATLM

-272 RAQTHTW
+272 RAQKHTW
-279 AEKWAMQQVMEESYS
+279 PEKWSMVKVVEESYS
-294 LTPSMLDWLLLID
+294 LTPSMLDWLLNLD

-329 LSGKKDLTRSY
+329 LSGKKDLMRSY

-371 ATADTEDA
+371 ATDDTEDA

-408 TDDTDI
+408 IDDADI

-540 EFEKVPDNDQTMF
+540 EFENVPDNDQTMF
-553 RVCIKLAKIILKAEE
+553 RVCIKLAKVILKAEE

-582 PFWEQQKQAQDVV
+582 PFWEQQKQAQDVI
-595 KTLKGEEGT
+595 KTLKGEEAL

>member
-1 MNDYNDIEDLDETME
+1 MNDYNDIDETTE

-26 TTDPDDLDEAD
+26 TTAPDDLDEAD
-37 LETPDEDEDDYD
+37 LETSDEDEDDYD
-49 EYEDDEDDDDDEDED
+49 EYEDDEDDDDEDED

-69 PVTTFTLTPLRD
+69 PVTTFALTPLRD
-81 GPDEADED
+81 EADKDDED
-89 AVGDGDEMTEDDTDL
+89 AADDSDETPEDDTDL

-110 ETSAD
+110 ETSTD

-127 DNLDSA
+127 DSLDSA

-184 IREMGVIVPVVV
+184 IREMKVIVPIVV

-224 PRYRVLD
+224 PRYRLID
-231 GWRRI
+231 GWRRV
-236 FASLKNN
+236 FAALKNN
-243 YDEIP
+243 QDEIP
-248 AAIVTFHDPEVGRD
+248 AAIITFHDIEVGRD
-262 LSNLM
+262 LATLM

-272 RAQTHTW
+272 RAQKHTW
-279 AEKWAMQQVMEESYS
+279 GEKWSMVKVVEESYS
-294 LTPSMLDWLLLID
+294 LTPSMLDWLLNLD

-319 AEYPEVTEDF
+319 AEYPEVTEGF
-329 LSGKKDLTRSY
+329 LSGKKDLVRSY

-346 RKAEANPTAGDD
+346 RKEEANPTAGDD
-358 DRKISSVDEAGDL
+358 DRKISSVDEASDF
-371 ATADTEDA
+371 AADDTDNA

-540 EFEKVPDNDQTMF
+540 EFENVPDNDQTMF
-553 RVCIKLAKIILKAEE
+553 RVCIKLAKVILKAEE

-595 KTLKGEEGT
+595 KTLKGEEAS

>member
-1 MNDYNDIEDLDETME
+1 MNDYNDIEDLDETTE

-26 TTDPDDLDEAD
+26 TDDIDDLDEAD
-37 LETPDEDEDDYD
+37 LETSDEDEDDYD
-49 EYEDDEDDDDDEDED
+49 GYEDDEDDDDEDED

-69 PVTTFTLTPLRD
+69 PVTTFALTPLRD
-81 GPDEADED
+81 EADKDDED
-89 AVGDGDEMTEDDTDL
+89 AADDSDEVPEDDTDL
-104 NEGTDD
+104 NEDADD

-115 TEAAPFRIDIDT
+115 TKAAPFRIDIDT
-127 DNLDSA
+127 DGLDST

-170 KDYRADTYS
+170 KDYRSDTYS

-184 IREMGVIVPVVV
+184 VREMGVIVPIVV

-236 FASLKNN
+236 FASLKNH

-248 AAIVTFHDPEVGRD
+248 AAVITFHDPEVGRD

-279 AEKWAMQQVMEESYS
+279 AEKWAMLQVMEESYS
-294 LTPSMLDWLLLID
+294 LTPSMLDWLLLLE

-329 LSGKKDLTRSY
+329 LAGKKDLTRSY

-371 ATADTEDA
+371 ATDDTEDA
-379 PLSDEEVKNLL
+379 PLTDEEVKNLL

-414 DDDNYGGDPI
+414 ADENYGGDPI

-540 EFEKVPDNDQTMF
+540 EFENVPDNDQTMF
-553 RVCIKLAKIILKAEE
+553 RVCIKLAKVILKAEE

-595 KTLKGEEGT
+595 KTLKGEEAL

>member
-1 MNDYNDIEDLDETME
+1 MNDYNDIEDLDETTD

-26 TTDPDDLDEAD
+26 TIGPDDLDEAD
-37 LETPDEDEDDYD
+37 LETTEEDEDDYD
-49 EYEDDEDDDDDEDED
+49 EYEDDDDED

-81 GPDEADED
+81 GPDED
-89 AVGDGDEMTEDDTDL
+89 AVGNGDEMTEDDTDL
-104 NEGTDD
+104 NEGADD

-115 TEAAPFRIDIDT
+115 TEAAPFRINIDT
-127 DNLDSA
+127 DGLDSA

-156 THISPHQVVGTKPI
+156 TYISPHQVVGTKPI

-319 AEYPEVTEDF
+319 AEYPEVTDEF
-329 LSGKKDLTRSY
+329 LSGKKDLARSY

-540 EFEKVPDNDQTMF
+540 EFENVPDNDQTMF
-553 RVCIKLAKIILKAEE
+553 RVCIKLAKVILKAEE

-595 KTLKGEEGT
+595 KTLKGEEAL

>member
-1 MNDYNDIEDLDETME
+1 MNDYNDIDETVE

-26 TTDPDDLDEAD
+26 TTAPDDLDEAD
-37 LETPDEDEDDYD
+37 LETSDEDEDDYN
-49 EYEDDEDDDDDEDED
+49 EYEDDEDDDDEDED

-69 PVTTFTLTPLRD
+69 PVTTFALTPLRD
-81 GPDEADED
+81 EADKDDED
-89 AVGDGDEMTEDDTDL
+89 AADDSDETPEDDTDL

-110 ETSAD
+110 ETSTD

-127 DNLDSA
+127 DSLDSA

-184 IREMGVIVPVVV
+184 IREMKVIVPIVV

-224 PRYRVLD
+224 PRYRLID
-231 GWRRI
+231 GWRRV
-236 FASLKNN
+236 FAALKNN
-243 YDEIP
+243 QDEIP
-248 AAIVTFHDPEVGRD
+248 AAIITFHDIEVGRD
-262 LSNLM
+262 LATLM

-272 RAQTHTW
+272 RAQKHTW
-279 AEKWAMQQVMEESYS
+279 GEKWSMVKVVEESYS
-294 LTPSMLDWLLLID
+294 LTPSMLDWLLNLD

-319 AEYPEVTEDF
+319 AEYPEVTEGF
-329 LSGKKDLTRSY
+329 LSGKKDLVRSY

-346 RKAEANPTAGDD
+346 RKEEANPTAGDD
-358 DRKISSVDEAGDL
+358 DRKISSVDEASDF
-371 ATADTEDA
+371 AADDTDNA

-540 EFEKVPDNDQTMF
+540 EFENVPDNDQTMF
-553 RVCIKLAKIILKAEE
+553 RVCIKLAKVILKAEE

-595 KTLKGEEGT
+595 KTLKGEEAS

>member
-1 MNDYNDIEDLDETME
+1 MNDYNDIDETTE

-26 TTDPDDLDEAD
+26 TIGPDDLDEAD
-37 LETPDEDEDDYD
+37 LETTEEDEDDYD
-49 EYEDDEDDDDDEDED
+49 EYEDDEDDYGDEDED
-64 DVTSA
+64 DVASA
-69 PVTTFTLTPLRD
+69 PVTTFALTPLRD
-81 GPDEADED
+81 DTDED
-89 AVGDGDEMTEDDTDL
+89 AVDDGDETPEDDTDL
-104 NEGTDD
+104 NEGSDD
-110 ETSAD
+110 ETSTD
-115 TEAAPFRIDIDT
+115 TEAATFRIDIDT
-127 DNLDSA
+127 DSLDSA

-184 IREMGVIVPVVV
+184 IREMKVIVPIVV

-202 ADFLADNNITTGA
+202 ADFLADNNITTGE

-224 PRYRVLD
+224 PRYRLID
-231 GWRRI
+231 GWRRV
-236 FASLKNN
+236 FAALKNN
-243 YDEIP
+243 QDEIP
-248 AAIVTFHDPEVGRD
+248 AAIITFHDIEVGRD
-262 LSNLM
+262 LATLM

-272 RAQTHTW
+272 RAQKHTW
-279 AEKWAMQQVMEESYS
+279 PEKWSMVKVVEESYS
-294 LTPSMLDWLLLID
+294 LTPSMLDWLLNLD

-329 LSGKKDLTRSY
+329 LSGKKDLMRSY

-371 ATADTEDA
+371 ATDDTEDA

-408 TDDTDI
+408 TDDADI

-540 EFEKVPDNDQTMF
+540 EFENVPDNDQTMF

-582 PFWEQQKQAQDVV
+582 PFWEQQKQAQDVI
-595 KTLKGEEGT
+595 KTLKGEEAS

>member
-1 MNDYNDIEDLDETME
+1 MNDYNDIDETTE
-16 DTIVLDLDDD
+16 D

-37 LETPDEDEDDYD
+37 LETPEEDEDDYD
-49 EYEDDEDDDDDEDED
+49 EYEDDEDDYGDEDED
-64 DVTSA
+64 DVASA
-69 PVTTFTLTPLRD
+69 PVTTFALTPLRD
-81 GPDEADED
+81 DTDED
-89 AVGDGDEMTEDDTDL
+89 AVDDGDETPEDDTDL
-104 NEGTDD
+104 NEGSDD
-110 ETSAD
+110 ETSTD
-115 TEAAPFRIDIDT
+115 TEAATFRIDIDT
-127 DNLDSA
+127 DSLDSA

-184 IREMGVIVPVVV
+184 IREMKVIVPIVV

-202 ADFLADNNITTGA
+202 ADFLADNNITTGE

-224 PRYRVLD
+224 PRYRLID
-231 GWRRI
+231 GWRRV
-236 FASLKNN
+236 FAALKNN
-243 YDEIP
+243 QDEIP
-248 AAIVTFHDPEVGRD
+248 AAIITFHDIEVGRD
-262 LSNLM
+262 LATLM

-272 RAQTHTW
+272 RAQKHTW
-279 AEKWAMQQVMEESYS
+279 PEKWSMVKVVEESYS
-294 LTPSMLDWLLLID
+294 LTPSMLDWLLNLD

-329 LSGKKDLTRSY
+329 LSGKKDLMRSY

-408 TDDTDI
+408 TDDADI

-540 EFEKVPDNDQTMF
+540 EFENVPDNDQTMF
-553 RVCIKLAKIILKAEE
+553 RVCIKLAKVILKAEE

-582 PFWEQQKQAQDVV
+582 PFWEQQKQAQDVI
-595 KTLKGEEGT
+595 KTLKGEEAL

>member
-1 MNDYNDIEDLDETME
+1 MNDYNDIEDLDETTE

-26 TTDPDDLDEAD
+26 TDDIDDLDEAD
-37 LETPDEDEDDYD
+37 LETSDEDEDDYD
-49 EYEDDEDDDDDEDED
+49 EYEDDEDDDDEDED

-69 PVTTFTLTPLRD
+69 PVTTFALTPLRD
-81 GPDEADED
+81 GTDED
-89 AVGDGDEMTEDDTDL
+89 AVDDGDETPEDDTDL
-104 NEGTDD
+104 NEGSDD
-110 ETSAD
+110 ETSTD
-115 TEAAPFRIDIDT
+115 TEAATFRIDIDT
-127 DNLDSA
+127 DSLDSA

-184 IREMGVIVPVVV
+184 IREMKVIVPIVV

-202 ADFLADNNITTGA
+202 ADFLADNNITTGE

-224 PRYRVLD
+224 PRYRLID
-231 GWRRI
+231 GWRRV
-236 FASLKNN
+236 FAALKNN
-243 YDEIP
+243 QDEIP
-248 AAIVTFHDPEVGRD
+248 AAIITFHDIEVGRD
-262 LSNLM
+262 LATLM

-272 RAQTHTW
+272 RAQKHTW
-279 AEKWAMQQVMEESYS
+279 PEKWSMVKVVEESYS
-294 LTPSMLDWLLLID
+294 LTPSMLDWLLNLD

-329 LSGKKDLTRSY
+329 LSGKKDLMRSY

-371 ATADTEDA
+371 ATDDTEDA

-408 TDDTDI
+408 TDDADI

-540 EFEKVPDNDQTMF
+540 EFENVPDNDQTMF
-553 RVCIKLAKIILKAEE
+553 RVCIKLAKVILKAEE

-582 PFWEQQKQAQDVV
+582 PFWEQQKQAQDVI
-595 KTLKGEEGT
+595 KTLKGEEAL

>member
-1 MNDYNDIEDLDETME
+1 MNDYNDIDETTE
-16 DTIVLDLDDD
+16 GTIVLDLDD
-26 TTDPDDLDEAD
+26 TTDPDDLDEDD

-49 EYEDDEDDDDDEDED
+49 EYEDDEDDEDDDDEDED

-69 PVTTFTLTPLRD
+69 PVTTFALTPLRD
-81 GPDEADED
+81 DTDED
-89 AVGDGDEMTEDDTDL
+89 AVDDGDETPEDDTDL
-104 NEGTDD
+104 NEGSDD
-110 ETSAD
+110 ETSTD

-127 DNLDSA
+127 DSLDSA
-133 AVEAISSVN
+133 TVEAISSVN

-243 YDEIP
+243 QDEIP

-272 RAQTHTW
+272 RAQKHTW
-279 AEKWAMQQVMEESYS
+279 PEKWSMVKVVEESYS
-294 LTPSMLDWLLLID
+294 LTPSMLDWLLNLD

-329 LSGKKDLTRSY
+329 LSGKKDLMRSY

-371 ATADTEDA
+371 ATDDTEDA

-408 TDDTDI
+408 TDDTGI

-540 EFEKVPDNDQTMF
+540 EFENVPDNDQTMF

-595 KTLKGEEGT
+595 KTLKGEEAL

>member
-1 MNDYNDIEDLDETME
+1 MNDYNDIGETTE

-49 EYEDDEDDDDDEDED
+49 EYKDEDDDDEDED
-64 DVTSA
+64 DVTPA
-69 PVTTFTLTPLRD
+69 PVTTFALTPLRD
-81 GPDEADED
+81 GPDED

-104 NEGTDD
+104 NEGADD

-115 TEAAPFRIDIDT
+115 TEAAPFRINIDT
-127 DNLDSA
+127 DGLDSA

-156 THISPHQVVGTKPI
+156 TYISPHQVVGTKPI

-319 AEYPEVTEDF
+319 AEYPEVTDEF
-329 LSGKKDLTRSY
+329 LSGKKDLARSY

-437 DDDEDMFGEVDENTV
+437 DDEDMFGEVDENTV

-540 EFEKVPDNDQTMF
+540 EFENVPDNDQTMF
-553 RVCIKLAKIILKAEE
+553 RVCIKLAKVILKAEE

-595 KTLKGEEGT
+595 KTLKGEEAL

>member
-1 MNDYNDIEDLDETME
+1 MNDYNDIDETTE
-16 DTIVLDLDDD
+16 DTIVLDLDGD
-26 TTDPDDLDEAD
+26 TADPDDLNEAD

-49 EYEDDEDDDDDEDED
+49 EYEDDEDDEDDDDEDED

-69 PVTTFTLTPLRD
+69 PVTTFALTPLRD
-81 GPDEADED
+81 NTDEADED
-89 AVGDGDEMTEDDTDL
+89 AVDDGDETPEDDTDL

-110 ETSAD
+110 ETSTD
-115 TEAAPFRIDIDT
+115 TEATPFHIDIDT
-127 DNLDSA
+127 DSLDSA

-243 YDEIP
+243 QDEIP

-319 AEYPEVTEDF
+319 AEYPEVTDEF
-329 LSGKKDLTRSY
+329 LSGKKDLARSY

-437 DDDEDMFGEVDENTV
+437 DDEDMFGEVDENTV
-452 QDTKDRK
+452 QDTKGRK

-531 NAKIGMTKE
+531 NAKIGMTKK
-540 EFEKVPDNDQTMF
+540 EFENVPDNDQTMF
-553 RVCIKLAKIILKAEE
+553 RVCIKLAKVILKAEE

-595 KTLKGEEGT
+595 KTLKGEEAL

>member
-1 MNDYNDIEDLDETME
+1 MNDYNDIEDLDETTE

-26 TTDPDDLDEAD
+26 TDDIDDLDEAD
-37 LETPDEDEDDYD
+37 LETSDEDEDDYD
-49 EYEDDEDDDDDEDED
+49 EYEDDEDDDDEDED

-69 PVTTFTLTPLRD
+69 PVTTFALTPLRD
-81 GPDEADED
+81 EADKDDED
-89 AVGDGDEMTEDDTDL
+89 AADDSDEVPEDDTDL
-104 NEGTDD
+104 NEDADD

-115 TEAAPFRIDIDT
+115 TKAAPFRIDIDT
-127 DNLDSA
+127 DGLDST

-170 KDYRADTYS
+170 KDYRSDTYS

-184 IREMGVIVPVVV
+184 VREMGVIVPIVV

-236 FASLKNN
+236 FASLKNH

-248 AAIVTFHDPEVGRD
+248 AAVITFHDPEVGRD

-279 AEKWAMQQVMEESYS
+279 AEKWAMLQVMEESYS
-294 LTPSMLDWLLLID
+294 LTPSMLDWLLLLE

-329 LSGKKDLTRSY
+329 LAGKKDLTRSY

-371 ATADTEDA
+371 ATDDTEDA
-379 PLSDEEVKNLL
+379 SLTDEEVKNLL

-414 DDDNYGGDPI
+414 ADENYGGDPI

-540 EFEKVPDNDQTMF
+540 EFENVPDNDQTMF
-553 RVCIKLAKIILKAEE
+553 RVCIKLAKVILKAEE

-595 KTLKGEEGT
+595 KTLKGEEAL

>member
-1 MNDYNDIEDLDETME
+1 MNDYNDIEDLDETTD
-16 DTIVLDLDDD
+16 DTIVLDLADD
-26 TTDPDDLDEAD
+26 TIGPDDLDEAD
-37 LETPDEDEDDYD
+37 LETTEEDEDDYD
-49 EYEDDEDDDDDEDED
+49 EYEDDDDED
-64 DVTSA
+64 DVTSV

-89 AVGDGDEMTEDDTDL
+89 AVGDGDEMTEDDTGL
-104 NEGTDD
+104 NEGADD

-127 DNLDSA
+127 DNLDST

-319 AEYPEVTEDF
+319 AEYPEVTDEF
-329 LSGKKDLTRSY
+329 LSGKKDLARSY

-371 ATADTEDA
+371 ATDDTEDA
-379 PLSDEEVKNLL
+379 PLTDEEVKNLL

-408 TDDTDI
+408 TDDADI
-414 DDDNYGGDPI
+414 DDENYGGDPI

-540 EFEKVPDNDQTMF
+540 EFENVPDNDQTMF
-553 RVCIKLAKIILKAEE
+553 RVCIKLAKVILKAEE

-595 KTLKGEEGT
+595 KTLKGEEAL

>member
-1 MNDYNDIEDLDETME
+1 MNDYNDIEDLDETTE

-26 TTDPDDLDEAD
+26 TDDIDDLDEAD
-37 LETPDEDEDDYD
+37 LETSDEDEDDYD
-49 EYEDDEDDDDDEDED
+49 EYEDDEDDDDEDED

-69 PVTTFTLTPLRD
+69 PVTTFALTPLRD
-81 GPDEADED
+81 EADKDDED
-89 AVGDGDEMTEDDTDL
+89 AADDSDEVPEDDTDL
-104 NEGTDD
+104 NEDADD

-115 TEAAPFRIDIDT
+115 TKAAPFRIDIDT
-127 DNLDSA
+127 DGLDST

-170 KDYRADTYS
+170 KDYRSDTYS

-184 IREMGVIVPVVV
+184 VREMGVIVPIVV

-236 FASLKNN
+236 FASLKNH

-248 AAIVTFHDPEVGRD
+248 AAVITFHDPEVGRD

-279 AEKWAMQQVMEESYS
+279 AEKWAMLQVMEESYS
-294 LTPSMLDWLLLID
+294 LTPSMLDWLLLLE

-329 LSGKKDLTRSY
+329 LAGKKDLTQSY

-371 ATADTEDA
+371 ATDDTEDA
-379 PLSDEEVKNLL
+379 PLTDEEVKNLL

-414 DDDNYGGDPI
+414 ADENYGGDPI

-540 EFEKVPDNDQTMF
+540 EFENVPDNDQTMF
-553 RVCIKLAKIILKAEE
+553 RVCIKLAKVILKAEE

-595 KTLKGEEGT
+595 KTLKGEEAL

>member
-1 MNDYNDIEDLDETME
+1 MNYDDIDETTE

-26 TTDPDDLDEAD
+26 PTDPDNLDEAD

-49 EYEDDEDDDDDEDED
+49 EDEDDEDDEDDDDEDED

-81 GPDEADED
+81 DTDEADED
-89 AVGDGDEMTEDDTDL
+89 AVDDGDETPEDDTDL
-104 NEGTDD
+104 NEGADD

-127 DNLDSA
+127 DGLDSA

-202 ADFLADNNITTGA
+202 ADFLADNNITTGT

-243 YDEIP
+243 QDEIP

-319 AEYPEVTEDF
+319 AEYPEVTDEF
-329 LSGKKDLTRSY
+329 LSGKKDLARSY

-371 ATADTEDA
+371 ATDDTEDA

-408 TDDTDI
+408 TDDADI
-414 DDDNYGGDPI
+414 ADENYGGDPI

-540 EFEKVPDNDQTMF
+540 EFENVPDNDQTMF
-553 RVCIKLAKIILKAEE
+553 RVCIKLAKVILKAEE

-595 KTLKGEEGT
+595 KTLKGEEAL

>member
-1 MNDYNDIEDLDETME
+1 MNDYNDI
-16 DTIVLDLDDD
+16 
-26 TTDPDDLDEAD
+26 DDLDEAD
-37 LETPDEDEDDYD
+37 LETSDEDEDDYD
-49 EYEDDEDDDDDEDED
+49 EYEDDEDDDDEDED

-69 PVTTFTLTPLRD
+69 PVTTFALTPLRD
-81 GPDEADED
+81 EADKDDED
-89 AVGDGDEMTEDDTDL
+89 AADDSDEVPEDDTDL
-104 NEGTDD
+104 NEDADD

-115 TEAAPFRIDIDT
+115 TKAAPFRIDIDT
-127 DNLDSA
+127 DGLDST

-170 KDYRADTYS
+170 KDYRSDTYS

-184 IREMGVIVPVVV
+184 VREMGVIVPIVV

-236 FASLKNN
+236 FASLKNH

-248 AAIVTFHDPEVGRD
+248 AAVITFHDPEVGRD

-279 AEKWAMQQVMEESYS
+279 AEKWAMLQVMEESYS
-294 LTPSMLDWLLLID
+294 LTPSMLDWLLLLE

-329 LSGKKDLTRSY
+329 LAGKKDLTRSY

-371 ATADTEDA
+371 ATDDTEDA
-379 PLSDEEVKNLL
+379 PLTDEEVKNLL
-390 EMGDEL
+390 EMVDEL

-414 DDDNYGGDPI
+414 ADENYSGDPI

-540 EFEKVPDNDQTMF
+540 EFENVPDNDQTMF
-553 RVCIKLAKIILKAEE
+553 RVCIKLAKVILKAEE

-595 KTLKGEEGT
+595 KTLKGEEAL

>member
-1 MNDYNDIEDLDETME
+1 MNDYDIEDLDETVE
-16 DTIVLDLDDD
+16 NTIVLDLDDD
-26 TTDPDDLDEAD
+26 ATAPDDLDEAD
-37 LETPDEDEDDYD
+37 LETPEEDDYD
-49 EYEDDEDDDDDEDED
+49 EYDDEDED
-64 DVTSA
+64 DDDEDDVASA
-69 PVTTFTLTPLRD
+69 PVTTFALAPLRD
-81 GPDEADED
+81 DTDDPTESGDEETPDDGDADLDED
-89 AVGDGDEMTEDDTDL
+89 A
-104 NEGTDD
+104 DD

-127 DNLDSA
+127 DGLNSA

-184 IREMGVIVPVVV
+184 IREMKVIVPIVV

-224 PRYRVLD
+224 PRYRLID
-231 GWRRI
+231 GWRRV
-236 FASLKNN
+236 FAALKNN
-243 YDEIP
+243 QDEIP
-248 AAIVTFHDPEVGRD
+248 AAIITFHDIEVGRD
-262 LSNLM
+262 LATLM

-272 RAQTHTW
+272 RAQKHTW
-279 AEKWAMQQVMEESYS
+279 PEKWSMVKVVDESYS
-294 LTPSMLDWLLLID
+294 LTPSMLDWLLNLD

-329 LSGKKDLTRSY
+329 LSGKKDLMRSY

-346 RKAEANPTAGDD
+346 RKEEANPTAGDD
-358 DRKISSVDEAGDL
+358 DRKISSVDEASDL
-371 ATADTEDA
+371 AADDTGDA

-511 SNFVTL
+511 NNFVTL

-540 EFEKVPDNDQTMF
+540 EFENVPDNDQTMF
-553 RVCIKLAKIILKAEE
+553 RVCIKFAKIILKAEE

-582 PFWEQQKQAQDVV
+582 PFWEQQKQAQED
-595 KTLKGEEGT
+595 LEALEDEEAT
-604 EDTAE
+604 EDTVE

>member
-1 MNDYNDIEDLDETME
+1 MNDYDIEDLDETVE

-26 TTDPDDLDEAD
+26 ATAPDDLDEAD
-37 LETPDEDEDDYD
+37 LETPEEDDY
-49 EYEDDEDDDDDEDED
+49 DDEDED
-64 DVTSA
+64 DDDEDDVASA
-69 PVTTFTLTPLRD
+69 PVTTFALAPLRD
-81 GPDEADED
+81 DTDDPTES
-89 AVGDGDEMTEDDTDL
+89 EDDETPDADDID
-104 NEGTDD
+104 EGSDD

-127 DNLDSA
+127 DGLNSA

-184 IREMGVIVPVVV
+184 IREMKVIVPIVV

-224 PRYRVLD
+224 PRYRLID
-231 GWRRI
+231 GWRRV
-236 FASLKNN
+236 FAALKNN
-243 YDEIP
+243 QDEIP
-248 AAIVTFHDPEVGRD
+248 AAIITFHDIEVGRD
-262 LSNLM
+262 LATLM

-272 RAQTHTW
+272 RAQKHTW
-279 AEKWAMQQVMEESYS
+279 PEKWSMVKVVDESYS
-294 LTPSMLDWLLLID
+294 LTPSMLDWLLNLD

-319 AEYPEVTEDF
+319 AEYPEVTEGF
-329 LSGKKDLTRSY
+329 LSGKKDLMRSY

-346 RKAEANPTAGDD
+346 RKEEANPTAGDD
-358 DRKISSVDEAGDL
+358 DRKISSVDEASDL
-371 ATADTEDA
+371 AADDTGDA

-540 EFEKVPDNDQTMF
+540 EFENVPDNDQTMF
-553 RVCIKLAKIILKAEE
+553 RVCIKFAKIILKAEE

-582 PFWEQQKQAQDVV
+582 PFWEQQKQAQED
-595 KTLKGEEGT
+595 LEALEDEEAT
-604 EDTAE
+604 EDTVE

>member
-1 MNDYNDIEDLDETME
+1 MNDYNDIDETTE

-37 LETPDEDEDDYD
+37 LETPEEDEDDYD
-49 EYEDDEDDDDDEDED
+49 EYEDDEDDYGDEDED
-64 DVTSA
+64 DVASA
-69 PVTTFTLTPLRD
+69 PVTTFALTPLRD
-81 GPDEADED
+81 DTDED
-89 AVGDGDEMTEDDTDL
+89 AVDDGDETPEDDTDL
-104 NEGTDD
+104 NEGSDD
-110 ETSAD
+110 ETSTD
-115 TEAAPFRIDIDT
+115 TEAATFRIDIDT
-127 DNLDSA
+127 DSLDSA

-184 IREMGVIVPVVV
+184 IREMKVIVPIVV

-202 ADFLADNNITTGA
+202 ADFLADNNITTGE

-224 PRYRVLD
+224 PRYRLID
-231 GWRRI
+231 GWRRV
-236 FASLKNN
+236 FAALKNN
-243 YDEIP
+243 QDEIP
-248 AAIVTFHDPEVGRD
+248 AAIITFHDIEVGRD
-262 LSNLM
+262 LATLM

-272 RAQTHTW
+272 RAQKHTW
-279 AEKWAMQQVMEESYS
+279 PEKWSMVKVVEESYS
-294 LTPSMLDWLLLID
+294 LTPSMLDWLLNLD

-329 LSGKKDLTRSY
+329 LSGKKDLMRSY

-408 TDDTDI
+408 TDDADI

-540 EFEKVPDNDQTMF
+540 EFENVPDNDQTMF
-553 RVCIKLAKIILKAEE
+553 RVCIKLAKVILKAEE

-582 PFWEQQKQAQDVV
+582 PFWEQQKQAQDVI
-595 KTLKGEEGT
+595 KTLKGEEAL